1 MIYALALG
9 FFQQAVLPFGKPVQA
24 LGLGLLLTSFF
35 YLLIPICLSAY
46 EAQSFALLCVLMS
59 IDGYFQS
66 FAWPN
71 LLMLVNS
78 QFDNK
83 KEAIKLGIWSTN
95 TNVGNIMGFVICQYL
110 VLNTGLPWEI
120 SMVFISLFLIVNSI
134 LIFIFIK
141 ELPKTDT
148 P

>member
-24 LGLGLLLTSFF
+24 LGLGLLLTALF

-46 EAQSFALLCVLMS
+46 EAQSFALLCVLMT

-83 KEAIKLGIWSTN
+83 K
-95 TNVGNIMGFVICQYL
+95 
-110 VLNTGLPWEI
+110 
-120 SMVFISLFLIVNSI
+120 
-134 LIFIFIK
+134 
-141 ELPKTDT
+141 
-148 P
+148 